1 MINLPYSVLELAA
14 VNEGSDARTAIEN
27 AMRVAEIIDK
37 KGFKRIWFAEHH
49 NMSHIASSATVL
61 LIQRAASRTK
71 NIRVGS
77 GGIMLPNHSPLVV
90 AEQFGTLET
99 LYPGRID
106 LGLGRAPG
114 TDQLTANAL
123 RRDHIKNAMNFPNE
137 IAELQNYFQPENP
150 NQSVNAY
157 PGKGLNIPF
166 YILGSS
172 TSSAMLAAEK
182 GLPYAFATHFAPA
195 QFAVAAE
202 IYKNEFQPSEYLN
215 EPYMIACVN
224 AILADTDEEA
234 QHLSTS
240 FFNMVI
246 ELVSGQLRKGL
257 KKPGEIHGLINHP
270 EVETAVNNFVACTFV
285 GNQKTAEE
293 NLKSFIADVPVDE
306 LMFTTYIYDIEK
318 KLKSF
323 ELLAEVFQKN

>member
-1 MINLPYSVLELAA
+1 MIDLPYSILELAP
-14 VNEGSDARTAIEN
+14 VNKGSNHREAIETSMN
-27 AMRVAEIIDK
+27 VAEVADQW
-37 KGFKRIWFAEHH
+37 GYKRIWFAEHH
-49 NMSHIASSATVL
+49 NMPHIGSSATSL
-61 LIQRAASRTK
+61 LIQLAASKTK

-77 GGIMLPNHSPLVV
+77 GGIMLPNHSPLVI

-114 TDQLTANAL
+114 TDQITANAL
-123 RRDHIKNAMNFPNE
+123 RRDHYNNAMNFPNE
-137 IAELQNYFQPENP
+137 VLELQNYFQPANP

-157 PGKGLNIPF
+157 PGKGLKIPI

-172 TSSAMLAAEK
+172 TSSAQLAAEK

-195 QFAVAAE
+195 QYKIAAR
-202 IYKNEFQPSEYLN
+202 IYRNEFKPSAQLK

-234 QHLSTS
+234 QYLSSS

-246 ELVSGQLRKGL
+246 ELVTGQLRDGVKQ
-257 KKPGEIHGLINHP
+257 PGEIHNIIQHP
-270 EVETAVNNFVACTFV
+270 EIENAVNNFIACTFT
-285 GNQKTAEE
+285 GLKKTIEE
-293 NLKSFIADVPVDE
+293 KLKKFVSDVPVEE
-306 LMFTTYIYDIEK
+306 LMFTSYIYDRGA

-323 ELLAEVFQKN
+323 KLLSEVFMK

>member
-1 MINLPYSVLELAA
+1 MIQLPFSVLELAA
-14 VNEGSDARTAIEN
+14 VNEGSKPREAIEN
-27 AMRVAEIIDK
+27 SMRIAKTADQ
-37 KGFKRIWFAEHH
+37 KGYKRIWFAEHH
-49 NMSHIASSATVL
+49 NMPHIASSATVL
-61 LIQRAASRTK
+61 LIQLAAAQTQ

-137 IAELQNYFQPENP
+137 LSELQNYFRPEDSV
-150 NQSVNAY
+150 QKVNAY
-157 PGKGLNIPF
+157 PGKGLDIPF

-172 TSSAMLAAEK
+172 ISSAQLAAEK

-202 IYKNEFQPSEYLN
+202 IYKNEFRPSGQLK
-215 EPYMIACVN
+215 EPYLIACVN

-234 QHLSTS
+234 QLLSSS

-246 ELVSGQLRKGL
+246 ELVSGQLRQGL

-270 EVETAVNNFVACTFV
+270 EVEVAVNNFAACTFV
-285 GNQKTAEE
+285 GNKTAVEE
-293 NLKSFIADVPVDE
+293 NIKAFIGEIPVQE
-306 LMFTTYIYDIEK
+306 LMFATYIYDIEAK
-318 KLKSF
+318 IKSF
-323 ELLAEVFQKN
+323 ELLAEVFGG

>member
-1 MINLPYSVLELAA
+1 MIDLPYSILELAP
-14 VNEGSDARTAIEN
+14 VNKGSNHREAIETSMN
-27 AMRVAEIIDK
+27 VAEVADQW
-37 KGFKRIWFAEHH
+37 GYKRIWFAEHH
-49 NMSHIASSATVL
+49 NMPHIGSSATSL
-61 LIQRAASRTK
+61 LIQLAASKTK

-77 GGIMLPNHSPLVV
+77 GGIMLPNHSPLVI

-114 TDQLTANAL
+114 TDQITANAL
-123 RRDHIKNAMNFPNE
+123 RRDHYNNAMNFPNE
-137 IAELQNYFQPENP
+137 VLELQNYFQPANP

-157 PGKGLNIPF
+157 PGKGLKIPI

-172 TSSAMLAAEK
+172 TSSAKLAAEK

-195 QFAVAAE
+195 QYKIAAR
-202 IYKNEFQPSEYLN
+202 IYRSEFKPSEQLK

-234 QHLSTS
+234 QYLSSS

-246 ELVSGQLRKGL
+246 ELVTGQLKDGV
-257 KKPGEIHGLINHP
+257 KQPGKIHNIIQHSEIEN
-270 EVETAVNNFVACTFV
+270 AVNNFIACTFT
-285 GNQKTAEE
+285 GLKKTIEE
-293 NLKSFIADVPVDE
+293 KLKKFVSDVPVEE
-306 LMFTTYIYDIEK
+306 LMFTSYIYDRDA

-323 ELLAEVFQKN
+323 KLLSEVFMK